1 MSYPEYREEAP
12 EHLDVSPET
21 LRPEE
26 YKEEIPEKEIPEV
39 LYTKDVVAPTEEVQ
53 RKEHHTNRWLIIA
66 SGAAL
71 ASDGYFNNVMTMT
84 NTLFGKLFGKQL
96 YTSHYSTQISNASIV
111 GSIIGMIVIGVF
123 LRSCWSSRRYRGN
136 HYYAGAWRDLCDCGL
151 SCAW

>member
-39 LYTKDVVAPTEEVQ
+39 LYTKDDVAPTEEVQ
-53 RKEHHTNRWLIIA
+53 QKEHHANRWLIIA

-84 NTLFGKLFGKQL
+84 NTLFGKLLPKGV
-96 YTSHYSTQISNASIV
+96 YTSGWKSRINELLFV
-111 GSIIGMIVIGVF
+111 GSIIGMIVIGLFCDRVG
-123 LRSCWSSRRYRGN
+123 RRAGIVVTTAGSRRDL
-136 HYYAGAWRDLCDCGL
+136 RDGGL
-151 SCAW
+151 SRAR